1 MLYRQLNKDEINEK
15 LKSLRE
21 QYEAVQKEKLN
32 IDISR
37 GKPCKEQL
45 DISMPLLNVID
56 DVTKLPQNGMD
67 LRNYGGIEGYV
78 GMRKIFADM
87 LGVDA
92 SNVICGNN
100 SSLNMMY
107 DTVQRYMQFGVMG
120 MTPWNN
126 LNKVKFL
133 CPSPGYDRHFAI
145 CEVFGIEMI
154 AVPMDEHG
162 PVMSIVKELVA
173 SDESIKGIWCV
184 PKYSNPT
191 GITYS
196 DEVVDTLA
204 SMECKAKDF
213 RIFWDNAYAVHDLYE
228 SGDSLKNLYEACT
241 LAGNADRVLMFSS
254 TSKITFSGAGV
265 AALAASEA
273 NIKDILKTMQF
284 QTICPNKI
292 NQYAHWLFLKDIDNV
307 KNIMRLHADIIRPKF
322 EKVLAV
328 FNEQFADSDIAVWS
342 KPKGGYFISFDTL
355 EGCAKRVGKLCKDA
369 GLVITTAGATYPLG
383 IDDKDNNIRIA
394 PTFTKT
400 NELDAALRIFVLAV
414 KIASLEKLSR
424 EI

>member
-1 MLYRQLNKDEINEK
+1 MLYRQLNKDEINEQ

-67 LRNYGGIEGYV
+67 LRNYGGIEGYA

-173 SDESIKGIWCV
+173 NDESIKGIWCV

-196 DEVVDTLA
+196 DEIVDALA

-228 SGDSLKNLYEACT
+228 SGDSLKNLFEACT
-241 LAGNADRVLMFSS
+241 LAGNVDRVLMFSS

-307 KNIMRLHADIIRPKF
+307 KNIMRMHADIIRPKF
-322 EKVLAV
+322 DKVLAV
-328 FNEQFADSDIAVWS
+328 FDEQFADSDIAVWS
-342 KPKGGYFISFDTL
+342 KPRGGYFISFDTL

-369 GLVITTAGATYPLG
+369 GLVITTAGATYPQG

-400 NELDAALRIFVLAV
+400 SELDAALRVFVLAV